1 MTPVGRLLRRFSL
14 DELPQLFNVLRGE
27 MSLVG
32 PRPLPQRDYERLE
45 DWHKKR
51 YLVLPGITG
60 LWQVSGRSELDFDDL
75 VRLDFLYLERWS
87 VFLDLT
93 ILRQDGAGGA
103 HAPRRVLS
111 TVLVTGATD
120 GLGRALA
127 KELVARDHD
136 VLVHGRSQERI
147 DETVAEL
154 GSPRVRAYR
163 ADLSSLAEVRELA
176 RAVREREERLDV
188 LVNNAGLART
198 GRARRAPTGSS
209 CASRSTTSR
218 ATSSRT
224 SCWASCGRSAPS
236 RIVNVASAGQ
246 QALDFSDL
254 QLERDYSGVR
264 AYCQSKLAQ
273 ILFTVDLAGELEG
286 SGVTVTALHPA
297 TYMPTK
303 MVRSPISTLQEG
315 VDATLRLV
323 RGRRWRASAA
333 CTSTGRPRRAP
344 TRRPT
349 TPTRAGPCAR
359 RPRR

>member
-1 MTPVGRLLRRFSL
+1 
-14 DELPQLFNVLRGE
+14 
-27 MSLVG
+27 MS
-32 PRPLPQRDYERLE
+32 
-45 DWHKKR
+45 
-51 YLVLPGITG
+51 
-60 LWQVSGRSELDFDDL
+60 
-75 VRLDFLYLERWS
+75 
-87 VFLDLT
+87 T
-93 ILRQDGAGGA
+93 I
-103 HAPRRVLS
+103 
-111 TVLVTGATD
+111 LVTGATD

-127 KELVARDHD
+127 RELVARDHD
-136 VLVHGRSQERI
+136 VLVHGRSLQRI

-188 LVNNAGLART
+188 LVNNAGLGAHGPREESADGLELRFAVNYLAGYLLT
-198 GRARRAPTGSS
+198 RELLDLLRA
-209 CASRSTTSR
+209 
-218 ATSSRT
+218 
-224 SCWASCGRSAPS
+224 SAPA

-286 SGVTVTALHPA
+286 SGVSVTALHPA

-303 MVRSPISTLQEG
+303 MVPSPISTLQEG

-323 RGRRWRASAA
+323 DSADVEGVSGVYFNGQSEARADPQAYDA
-333 CTSTGRPRRAP
+333 DARRALREASDAL
-344 TRRPT
+344 T
-349 TPTRAGPCAR
+349 AR
-359 RPRR
+359 